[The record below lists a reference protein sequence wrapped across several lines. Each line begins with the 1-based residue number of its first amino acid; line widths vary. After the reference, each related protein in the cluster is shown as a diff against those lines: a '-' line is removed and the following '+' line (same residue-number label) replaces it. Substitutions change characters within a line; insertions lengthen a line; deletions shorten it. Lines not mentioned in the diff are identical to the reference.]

1 MPIGYG
7 PGVGASQK
15 QAKKEKAAQDKARLQ
30 GTFTKSADEV
40 INSIVENAGKATA
53 DPTAIGATNPV
64 AANGTLPNA
73 GVGTP
78 SVDALTGGTYSNM
91 GYMQDFV
98 GLNGQPARISVNVD
112 PKTQRP
118 FIGMTN
124 AAGTLDYVVLIG
136 DPKNPG
142 QYKVSDLGTAFKDFL
157 SYYKDQ
163 PGGLATLKKNLYE
176 EGNGVRTA
184 DAKASLGT
192 GNTYDKTLA
201 SAIVNKILSITGT
214 NYYNAGSKQFISYTG
229 DTAGAGYA
237 GTRTSVEAQLLDQV
251 QAGTDLDSFMQQ
263 YLGRNAT
270 SQEAA
275 DYLKA
280 YNSFAKEHPTKVT
293 TTTDRLGYSKA
304 KTSTGGMSQDEI
316 KAIQVGML
324 SDALRA
330 AGKNPDTISK
340 LGGEIGRTISALKGT
355 AADYGLMYDD
365 NMALQD
371 TIKSVQPGASV
382 QAQQDMLK
390 NLAKVKYKQ
399 FASAIDSGL
408 TIKDITNQYSQLHNK
423 YLETMVPL
431 DPLSIDAQ
439 KALTGG
445 QGGNAMTQ
453 DEYITYLK
461 ANPAWGKTQNARED
475 AASYLNTI
483 GKMFGFVG

>member
-1 MPIGYG
+1 MSMFDTSGMG
-7 PGVGASQK
+7 EKES
-15 QAKKEKAAQDKARLQ
+15 KKVKAAQAKAKEQ
-30 GTFTKSADEV
+30 GTFTESADDV
-40 INSIVENAGKATA
+40 INSIITNSGKVTT
-53 DPTAIGATNPV
+53 DPTAIGAASAVVT
-64 AANGTLPNA
+64 NGTLPNT
-73 GVGTP
+73 GVGAP
-78 SVDALTGGTYSNM
+78 SVGALAGGAYSNM
-91 GYMQDFV
+91 GYQQDFI
-98 GLNGQPARISVNVD
+98 GLNGQPPRITLSVD
-112 PKTQRP
+112 PKTQKP

-124 AAGTLDYVVLIG
+124 AAGTLDYVAIMG

-142 QYKVSDLGTAFKDFL
+142 QYKVSDLTTAVRDYL
-157 SYYKDQ
+157 DYYKTQ
-163 PGGLATLKKNLYE
+163 PGGLAALKKTLYE
-176 EGNGVRTA
+176 EGNGVRTS
-184 DAKASLGT
+184 DAKASIGA
-192 GNTYDKTLA
+192 GNTYDKTLGL
-201 SAIVNKILSITGT
+201 AIVNKVLSITGT
-214 NYYNAGSKQFISYTG
+214 NYYNSGSKQFISFSG
-229 DTAGAGYA
+229 DNGAGYA
-237 GTRTSVEAQLLDQV
+237 GTRTSVEKQLLDQAT
-251 QAGTDLDSFMQQ
+251 AGTDLDSFMQQ

-270 SQEAA
+270 TQETN

-280 YNSFAKEHPTKVT
+280 FNSFAGQHPTKVT

-355 AADYGLMYDD
+355 AANYGLMYDD